1 MQKFAF
7 LCCKEKQYNNLQLPL
22 SWTNHTYWQIFY
34 PKTYFYIPRLF
45 AHCDGCDCL
54 YLRSL
59 NKMLHFI
66 KQQVT
71 WKDFVLYFLLDTLIH
86 GDYFLNLDIFA
97 SHTKDVQFRWWHF
110 RYYLCFIFFVCT
122 KICEMLY
129 ISWEYFYLLFTVSFQ
144 MMWNLELTS
153 TYTICALRSN
163 VRKKFPDFSH
173 NISYLKLTWE
183 QQLSTDKKEI
193 AMTC

>member
-1 MQKFAF
+1 M
-7 LCCKEKQYNNLQLPL
+7 QLPL
-22 SWTNHTYWQIFY
+22 SWTNHTYWQILY
-34 PKTYFYIPRLF
+34 PKMYFYIPRLF

-54 YLRSL
+54 YIRCL

-110 RYYLCFIFFVCT
+110 RYYLCLIFFVCT
-122 KICEMLY
+122 KICEMFY
-129 ISWEYFYLLFTVSFQ
+129 ISWEYFIFFLQFHFKWCEIWSLPPPTQFAHYGQ
-144 MMWNLELTS
+144 MCERNFL
-153 TYTICALRSN
+153 I
-163 VRKKFPDFSH
+163 SH
-173 NISYLKLTWE
+173 IIFLTWNWHE
-183 QQLSTDKKEI
+183 NNNFRQTKKN
-193 AMTC
+193 